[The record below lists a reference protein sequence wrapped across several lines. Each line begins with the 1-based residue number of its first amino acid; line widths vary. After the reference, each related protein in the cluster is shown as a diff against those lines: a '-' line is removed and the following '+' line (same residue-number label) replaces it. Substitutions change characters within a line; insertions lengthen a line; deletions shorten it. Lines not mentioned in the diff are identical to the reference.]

1 MTEAELNRL
10 DQLWDKTSLTL
21 EELRERQ
28 HLNSQFYKTFR
39 SHVTWEDYF
48 DDQQVLNEKY

>member
-10 DQLWDKTSLTL
+10 DQLWDKTSLIQ

-39 SHVTWEDYF
+39 SYVTWEEYF